1 MVQEGAYGASLARL
15 AKARSGVKMLWQ
27 HDPTR
32 PIGVWDEVREDGRGL
47 CVKGRLLLEVQ
58 AAREA
63 HVLLQAGAIDG
74 LSIGYRTLRS
84 EAKGGRRLLHEIE
97 LWEVSLVTFPMLPEA
112 RVRAECRAG
121 PGGGPGAGAGGE
133 LPRGQG
139 RCWREAAGE
148 NWRHQGKS
156 SMAKVESEA
165 RAGTAAPG
173 MGPHMEVKA
182 AVSGFLGEFNAFQSD
197 IKAKLQEQESRLA
210 MLDRKSIAMNRP
222 PLARAAETETPH
234 KKAFAAY
241 LRSGDDDGLRGL
253 TVEEKALS
261 TAVAADGGY
270 LVDPVTASQIVGVL
284 RSSASIRT
292 IANVVTVEA
301 SAFDVL
307 VDHTDIGVG
316 LGDRDR
322 RRSRETGT
330 PQVDRISIP
339 LHELSALPKASQRLL
354 DDSAFDVEGWLA
366 QRIADKFSRAEAS
379 AFISGDGT
387 DKPTG
392 FLNYP
397 KVDNDLFAWGSL
409 GYVPTGADGDFDAA
423 EPADAIVD
431 LVYALG
437 ARYRANATFVM
448 NSKTAGAVR
457 KMKDADGR
465 FLWSDG
471 LAAGEPARLMGYP
484 VLIAEDM
491 PDIASGAFAIAY
503 GDFRAGYTVA
513 ERPDLRILRDPFSA
527 KPHVL
532 FYATKRIGGDV
543 SDFAAIKL
551 LKFASA

>member
-1 MVQEGAYGASLARL
+1 MQKADVKPGASAAGYGA
-15 AKARSGVKMLWQ
+15 
-27 HDPTR
+27 
-32 PIGVWDEVREDGRGL
+32 
-47 CVKGRLLLEVQ
+47 LEVKT
-58 AAREA
+58 
-63 HVLLQAGAIDG
+63 AI
-74 LSIGYRTLRS
+74 
-84 EAKGGRRLLHEIE
+84 A
-97 LWEVSLVTFPMLPEA
+97 
-112 RVRAECRAG
+112 
-121 PGGGPGAGAGGE
+121 
-133 LPRGQG
+133 
-139 RCWREAAGE
+139 
-148 NWRHQGKS
+148 
-156 SMAKVESEA
+156 
-165 RAGTAAPG
+165 
-173 MGPHMEVKA
+173 
-182 AVSGFLGEFNAFQSD
+182 GFLGEFNSFQSEM
-197 IKAKLQEQESRLA
+197 KAKIKEQEARLA
-210 MLDRKSIAMNRP
+210 MLDRKSIAMSRP
-222 PLARAAETETPH
+222 PLARAAEDAPH

-241 LRSGDDDGLRGL
+241 LRSGDEGALRGL
-253 TVEEKALS
+253 GVEEKAMS

-270 LVDPVTASQIVGVL
+270 LIDPQTAAEIVGVL
-284 RSSASIRT
+284 RSSASLRT

-307 VDHTDIGVG
+307 VDHTDIGSGWATETAAVN
-316 LGDRDR
+316 
-322 RRSRETGT
+322 ETGT
-330 PQVDRISIP
+330 PHVDRISIP

-366 QRIADKFSRAEAS
+366 QRIADKFSRAEAE
-379 AFISGDGT
+379 AFVKGDGI

-392 FLNYP
+392 FLKYP

-409 GYVPTGADGDFDAA
+409 GYVPTGAAGDFSAT

-491 PDIASGAFAIAY
+491 PDIAANAYAVAF

-551 LKFASA
+551 LKFATA